1 MSIQIS
7 FQRLQ
12 FVSLFENQP
21 LHQRKQN
28 RHSTRFNIY
37 SYKILSEK
45 EEQLPQLIK
54 NRHKNPTADLKL
66 MVEDRKLSPEIG
78 T

>member
-1 MSIQIS
+1 LKINHYINGNKTDTPQDSTSI
-7 FQRLQ
+7 
-12 FVSLFENQP
+12 
-21 LHQRKQN
+21 H
-28 RHSTRFNIY
+28 H
-37 SYKILSEK
+37 KILSEK